1 MTYPTGAINFDDPFV
16 ETPAKASV
24 SEEVIVETDEA
35 RIIQRW
41 YTVPIQDGVKQGHL
55 PAPPPVPRHVST
67 SASSAR
73 RPDMSRALSSSRR
86 QPKRMRLDA
95 KRIKPSI
102 LPPFLT
108 FQPPFNWI
116 FYALTPVFMPVFMV
130 GVVVAFVIDSGR
142 SRRRAAAVSEEEPI
156 NETIATAVALVRQ
169 SQDGAG
175 EGSDSGSVAPEP
187 ASVRHSPLQTA
198 GSMNMVRRRLN
209 TAARSFSNGMIRRT
223 TGFAPESEGES
234 DDEGAIRLGEHQSEL
249 DSNGSESRRSSSAE
263 STQSEFTL
271 VNESPAAGDDGLG
284 LMLGSIRNWPTS
296 IPAKSRDDH
305 VQPPNVPVEN
315 SGLLPSSRTVSMS
328 ADRTK
333 YIDSEPKP
341 YPHPAHDPNASP
353 QRPDLTEK
361 KDVKLQL
368 SDVQRRIIKNLNEG
382 IDQQRFR
389 KWLTWLPMVGN
400 AHAAIVVR

>member
-1 MTYPTGAINFDDPFV
+1 
-16 ETPAKASV
+16 
-24 SEEVIVETDEA
+24 
-35 RIIQRW
+35 
-41 YTVPIQDGVKQGHL
+41 
-55 PAPPPVPRHVST
+55 
-67 SASSAR
+67 
-73 RPDMSRALSSSRR
+73 
-86 QPKRMRLDA
+86 
-95 KRIKPSI
+95 
-102 LPPFLT
+102 
-108 FQPPFNWI
+108 
-116 FYALTPVFMPVFMV
+116 
-130 GVVVAFVIDSGR
+130 
-142 SRRRAAAVSEEEPI
+142 
-156 NETIATAVALVRQ
+156 
-169 SQDGAG
+169 
-175 EGSDSGSVAPEP
+175 
-187 ASVRHSPLQTA
+187 
-198 GSMNMVRRRLN
+198 MNMVRRRLN